1 LILLSNGLVLRVTNR
16 IDGVFMQRTLC
27 LLLAFCFMACNKPD
41 SSGSNDTAK
50 KNIPEGSLVIRLDYG
65 SEKKTWMEE
74 MVTRYHQTNPK
85 TKSGKPIFIDAT
97 SMGSGEI
104 MQGIVAGVRKPH
116 VFSPASSAYVTLLNQ
131 YWLAQQGSN
140 KIIAPDGDDLLLSP
154 IVIAMWKPMAEAL
167 GWPNKPIGWAEI
179 TAIGQNPKGW
189 DSLGHPEWGRFKLG
203 HTHPKLSNSGLLAVL
218 AEAYA
223 GAKKTRDLTEQDLNS
238 PEVQNFLSGVETT
251 LVHYGKSTN
260 FFADKMLSRGPGYI
274 SAAVLYENVVI
285 ESYSKTTDAPFPI
298 VSIYPAEGTFWSD
311 HPYSILDASWVNDE
325 EREAAGAF
333 LAFLKEKPQQQ
344 RALELGFRPADTSIT
359 IGSPIDAAHGADA
372 KQPQTLL
379 DVPSG
384 PTLLKLLETWEATKK
399 TSDVVLVFDKSGSM
413 RGEPL
418 KSAKDGAVSFLK
430 NLGDRDQVSLLLFDN
445 NVYNATPPTVLGS
458 GGREDLI
465 SRIQN
470 TTADGGTALYDATVA
485 GFKSTQARANTA
497 TNQIHAVVVMTD
509 GKDESSSA
517 TLDQVKQ
524 TLSVSDEL
532 TSIKVFTIAYGAGA
546 DPTIL
551 AEIAE
556 AGKGSSAKGD
566 TASILTVF
574 QDMAAFF

>member
-1 LILLSNGLVLRVTNR
+1 MRRSLG
-16 IDGVFMQRTLC
+16 
-27 LLLAFCFMACNKPD
+27 LLLASLFFACKAE
-41 SSGSNDTAK
+41 SSNPTDNNTK
-50 KNIPEGSLVIRLDYG
+50 KSDIPTGAVVVLLDYG

-74 MVTRYHQTNPK
+74 MVTRYAATNPK
-85 TKSGKPIFIDAT
+85 TKGGKPIYIKST

-104 MQGIVAGVRKPH
+104 MQGVLAGVRKPH
-116 VFSPASSAYVTLLNQ
+116 VFSPASEAYLTLLNQ
-131 YWLAQQGSN
+131 YWQAQNTGKILA
-140 KIIAPDGDDLLLSP
+140 PPGDDLLLSP

-179 TAIGQNPKGW
+179 IAIGQNPKGW

-223 GAKKTRDLTEQDLNS
+223 GAKKTRDLTEQDLNN
-238 PEVQNFLSGVETT
+238 PEVQAFLSNVEST

-285 ESYSKTTDAPFPI
+285 ESYGKTSDAPFPI

-311 HPYSILDASWVNDE
+311 HPYSILDATWVSAE
-325 EREAAGAF
+325 EREGAEAF

-384 PTLLKLLETWEATKK
+384 PILLKLLETWEATKK

-418 KSAKDGAVSFLK
+418 KSAKEGAVSFLK

-445 NVYNATPPTVLGS
+445 NVYTATEPRALGN
-458 GGREDLI
+458 GGREELI
-465 SRIQN
+465 TRIQGA
-470 TTADGGTALYDATVA
+470 TADGGTALYDATIA
-485 GFKSTQARANTA
+485 GFKGSQKRAAVA
-497 TNQIHAVVVMTD
+497 TNQIHAIVVMTD

-524 TLSVSDEL
+524 VLNVSDEL
-532 TSIKVFTIAYGAGA
+532 ASIKVFTIAYGIGA

-556 AGKGSSAKGD
+556 AGKGSTAKGD
-566 TASILTVF
+566 TASILSVF

>member
-1 LILLSNGLVLRVTNR
+1 MWRSLGLLFAS
-16 IDGVFMQRTLC
+16 
-27 LLLAFCFMACNKPD
+27 LLLACKAGPSTTDNGAKKPD
-41 SSGSNDTAK
+41 
-50 KNIPEGSLVIRLDYG
+50 IPAGAVVVRLDYG

-74 MVTRYHQTNPK
+74 MVTRYAATNPK
-85 TKSGKPIFIDAT
+85 TKGGKPIYIEST

-104 MQGIVAGVRKPH
+104 MQGILAGVRKPH
-116 VFSPASSAYVTLLNQ
+116 VFSPASEAYVTLLNQ
-131 YWLAQQGSN
+131 YWLAQSSG
-140 KIIAPDGDDLLLSP
+140 KALAPPGDDLLLSP

-179 TAIGQNPKGW
+179 IAIGQDPKGW

-223 GAKKTRDLTEQDLNS
+223 GAKKTRDLTEQDLNN
-238 PEVQNFLSGVETT
+238 PEVQTFLSNVEST

-285 ESYSKTTDAPFPI
+285 ESYGKTSDAPFPI

-311 HPYSILDASWVNDE
+311 HPYSILDATWVGAE
-325 EREAAGAF
+325 EREGAEAF

-344 RALELGFRPADTSIT
+344 RALELGFRPADTSIV

-384 PTLLKLLETWEATKK
+384 PILLKLLETWEATKK

-418 KSAKDGAVSFLK
+418 KSAKEGAVSFLK

-445 NVYNATPPTVLGS
+445 NVYTATEPKALGN
-458 GGREDLI
+458 GGREELI
-465 SRIQN
+465 TRIQGA
-470 TTADGGTALYDATVA
+470 TADGGTAMYDAA
-485 GFKSTQARANTA
+485 IAAFKGSQARANVA
-497 TNQIHAVVVMTD
+497 TNQIHAIVVMTD

-524 TLSVSDEL
+524 VLNVSDEL
-532 TSIKVFTIAYGAGA
+532 ASIKVFTIAYGAGA
-546 DPTIL
+546 DPTVL

-556 AGKGSSAKGD
+556 AGKGSTAKGD
-566 TASILTVF
+566 TASILSVF